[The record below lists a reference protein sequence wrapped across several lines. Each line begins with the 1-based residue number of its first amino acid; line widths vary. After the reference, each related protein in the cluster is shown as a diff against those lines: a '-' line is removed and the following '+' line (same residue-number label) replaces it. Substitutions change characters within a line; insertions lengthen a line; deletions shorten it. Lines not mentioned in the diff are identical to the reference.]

1 VARIVVAGY
10 AVRFPLG
17 GNLWAH
23 LQYVLGLRRLGHEV
37 TFVEDAGWA
46 DSCYDPATDLMS
58 SDPSPGLGIVG
69 ALMQELGLGDAWA
82 FRDLHG
88 RWHGID
94 RLDLDELLAEADL
107 FLDVGGASH
116 FPEMRRARRTAH
128 VDMDPV
134 FTQLGAFG
142 ADRRLD
148 EYDALFTYGARI
160 GRDGCAIPTG
170 GYEWHP
176 LRPPVVLDLWERRG
190 SDAAS
195 GAAASRWTTIT
206 QWFSYGPLEH
216 GGVVYGQKDV
226 EFLRF
231 LDLPRQTSCAIEI
244 AVGREAPL
252 DELRARDWHVAD
264 PVPISSDPWRYR
276 AYIQGSRGEFSV
288 AKNAYVKTRSG
299 WFSDRTATYLAAGR
313 PAVVQDTGLDG
324 DLRTGEGLLVFGTI
338 EEAVAALDRVEAAYD
353 AHSETARELA
363 ETALASDKVLTY
375 LFDRAGV

>member
-1 VARIVVAGY
+1 MARVVVAGY

-23 LQYVLGLRRLGHEV
+23 LQYVVGLSRLGHEV
-37 TFVEDAGWA
+37 TFVEEAGWEG
-46 DSCYDPATDLMS
+46 SCYDPETDSMV
-58 SDPSPGLGIVG
+58 SDPTPGLRIVG
-69 ALMQELGLGDAWA
+69 ALMDELGLGDAWA
-82 FRDLHG
+82 FRDLRG

-94 RLDLDELLAEADL
+94 ELDLDELSAEADL

-116 FPEMRRARRTAH
+116 FPEMRRARRRAH

-160 GRDGCAIPTG
+160 GRDGCEIPTG
-170 GYEWHP
+170 GYEWNP

-190 SDAAS
+190 SAGDGETAD
-195 GAAASRWTTIT
+195 RWTTVT

-216 GGVVYGQKDV
+216 GGEVYGQKDV

-231 LDLPRQTSCAIEI
+231 LELPRRTPASLEI

-252 DELRARDWHVAD
+252 DELRSHGWHVAD

-276 AYIQGSRGEFSV
+276 GYVRGSRGEFSV

-313 PAVVQDTGLDG
+313 PAVVQDTGLAG
-324 DLRTGEGLLVFGTI
+324 DLATGAGLLVFGTL
-338 EEAVAALDRVEAAYD
+338 EEAAAALGRVEAAYD
-353 AHSETARELA
+353 EHSEAARALAASELA
-363 ETALASDKVLTY
+363 SETVLTG
-375 LFDRAGV
+375 LLERAGVT

>member
-23 LQYVLGLRRLGHEV
+23 LQYVLGLHRLGHEV

-46 DSCYDPATDLMS
+46 DSCYDPATDRMS

-69 ALMQELGLGDAWA
+69 ALMQQLGLGDAWA
-82 FRDLHG
+82 FRDLGG
-88 RWHGID
+88 RWHGAEG
-94 RLDLDELLAEADL
+94 LDLDGLLAETDL

-170 GYEWHP
+170 GHEWHP
-176 LRPPVVLDLWERRG
+176 LRPPVVLDLWEPKG
-190 SDAAS
+190 SEAEPR
-195 GAAASRWTTIT
+195 AAASRWTTIT

-216 GGVVYGQKDV
+216 GGEVYGQKDV

-231 LDLPRQTSCAIEI
+231 LDLPQRTSCAIEI
-244 AVGREAPL
+244 AVGSEAPL
-252 DELRARDWHVAD
+252 DELRGHGWRVTD

-276 AYIQGSRGEFSV
+276 SYVQDSRGEVSV

-313 PAVVQDTGLDG
+313 PAVVQDTGLNG
-324 DLRTGEGLLVFGTI
+324 DLRTGEGLLVFGTL

-353 AHSETARELA
+353 AHSEAARELA
-363 ETALASDKVLTY
+363 KTALASDKVLTD
-375 LFDRAGV
+375 LVDRAGV

>member
-37 TFVEDAGWA
+37 TFVEEAGWA
-46 DSCYDPATDLMS
+46 DSCYDPATDLVS

-82 FRDLHG
+82 FRDLDG
-88 RWHGID
+88 RWHGIE

-116 FPEMRRARRTAH
+116 FPEMRLARRTAH

-134 FTQLGAFG
+134 FTQLGGFG
-142 ADRRLD
+142 ADHRLD

-160 GRDGCAIPTG
+160 GRDGCGIPTG

-176 LRPPVVLDLWERRG
+176 LRPPVVLDVWERSDSNGGRG
-190 SDAAS
+190 A
-195 GAAASRWTTIT
+195 GASRWTTIT
-206 QWFSYGPLEH
+206 QWFSYDPLEH
-216 GGVVYGQKDV
+216 DGEVYGQKDV

-231 LDLPRQTSCAIEI
+231 LDLPRRTPCAIEI
-244 AVGREAPL
+244 AVGGEAPL
-252 DELRARDWHVAD
+252 DELRAREWHIAD

-276 AYIQGSRGEFSV
+276 AYVQGSRGEFSV

-324 DLRTGEGLLVFGTI
+324 DLRTGEGLLVFGTL

-353 AHSETARELA
+353 EHSERARELA
-363 ETALASDKVLTY
+363 ETALDSDKVLTS
-375 LFDRAGV
+375 LLDRAGV